1 MIVLPQLD
9 ADEHAPFPDPS
20 RALSDPNGLLAYGGD
35 LSPHRLLEAYRHG
48 IFPWYSDGE
57 PILWWSPDPRCVF
70 RTDHL
75 RVNRSLR
82 RQLAGKAWRLTVDHA
97 FADVMRRCAMPRD
110 DDAGTWISP
119 AMTDAYVR
127 LHEAGHAHSV
137 EVWDGERLVGGIYG
151 VAVGRLFCGESMF
164 SAEPGGSKLALT
176 SLAQLLRDQGYP
188 LIDAQVANAHTLGL
202 GAMELPRARFLE
214 RVAELAAMPGDLGS
228 WRHWGER
235 LELPMTA
242 GHF

>member
-9 ADEHAPFPDPS
+9 PDERAPFPDPS
-20 RALSDPNGLLAYGGD
+20 KALRDPNGLLAYGGD
-35 LSPHRLLEAYRHG
+35 LSPERLLEAYRHG

-70 RTDHL
+70 RTDQL

-82 RQLAGKAWRLTVDHA
+82 RQLAGKAWRLTVDQA
-97 FADVMRRCAMPRD
+97 FAEVIRCCAMPRD

-119 AMTDAYVR
+119 AMIDAYVR
-127 LHEAGHAHSV
+127 LHEVGHAHSV

-151 VAVGRLFCGESMF
+151 IAVGKLFCGESMF
-164 SAEPGGSKLALT
+164 SAEPGGSKLALL
-176 SLAQLLRDQGYP
+176 SLAHLLRDQGYP

-202 GAMELPRARFLE
+202 GAIELPRTRFLE
-214 RVAELAAMPGDLGS
+214 QVAGLAAQPGDIGS
-228 WRHWGER
+228 WRRLGER
-235 LELPMTA
+235 LQLSMTA
-242 GHF
+242 RNF